1 MQERKRGSDRDIF
14 GELEY
19 AKVAVETADAM
30 QPEHKKKHKDLKP
43 YRSQAERTRVRQGY
57 ILIMIGCLNICLTS
71 LIALHAF
78 GIIV

>member
-30 QPEHKKKHKDLKP
+30 RPEHKKKHNDLKP
-43 YRSQAERTRVRQGY
+43 DR
-57 ILIMIGCLNICLTS
+57 
-71 LIALHAF
+71 
-78 GIIV
+78 